1 MGGGW
6 VKSQS
11 SADGDYLNPRS
22 LGYGQDV
29 MEMTDY
35 DLNIIDDARAGAG
48 SKAYKKKLERE
59 EERKKKIAEK
69 LAAGKIVGQNKREKG
84 KTAYIEH
91 YIGPNGEI
99 DWNKSNVE
107 KPVEKPD

>member
-1 MGGGW
+1 M
-6 VKSQS
+6 VLS
-11 SADGDYLNPRS
+11 
-22 LGYGQDV
+22 
-29 MEMTDY
+29 TT
-35 DLNIIDDARAGAG
+35 
-48 SKAYKKKLERE
+48 KKQLSFPIMRDTNSVFLSWRFLIKIFQKLERE

-107 KPVEKPD
+107 KPVDYSKPTKVRINTEPSKT

>member
-1 MGGGW
+1 MNYIGR
-6 VKSQS
+6 
-11 SADGDYLNPRS
+11 Y
-22 LGYGQDV
+22 
-29 MEMTDY
+29 
-35 DLNIIDDARAGAG
+35 IIRVQ
-48 SKAYKKKLERE
+48 KLERE

-107 KPVEKPD
+107 KPIDYSKPTKVRSNAEFLKCKLKFLETEKTNSSEDNSRSICS

>member
-1 MGGGW
+1 MNEIF
-6 VKSQS
+6 Q
-11 SADGDYLNPRS
+11 
-22 LGYGQDV
+22 
-29 MEMTDY
+29 
-35 DLNIIDDARAGAG
+35 
-48 SKAYKKKLERE
+48 KLERE

-107 KPVEKPD
+107 KPIDYSKPTKVRSNSEFLKINNEIFRNRKNQLQ

>member
-1 MGGGW
+1 MVFQKTNISGL
-6 VKSQS
+6 QS
-11 SADGDYLNPRS
+11 TDS
-22 LGYGQDV
+22 LFRFIFLRFLTTIFQ
-29 MEMTDY
+29 
-35 DLNIIDDARAGAG
+35 
-48 SKAYKKKLERE
+48 KLERE

-107 KPVEKPD
+107 KPIDYSKPTKVRSNF